1 MSEVNAAPPP
11 ASDAVTIGKAELA
24 ELRAIKAAA
33 ETATG
38 QSTGL
43 LGALAAL
50 KINADRAAKLDEKI
64 QVKAVVDRMVAAGQI
79 APKDRVDYEAYT
91 LADAESAEKVIRK
104 PAAPPA
110 RASADPGPAEGGL
123 PPVAG
128 KSKPVPDAVRARA
141 RTLIAGKED

>member
-1 MSEVNAAPPP
+1 MSEQNAAPPP

-33 ETATG
+33 VAATG
-38 QSTGL
+38 CETGL
-43 LGALAAL
+43 KGALEAL
-50 KINADRAAKLDEKI
+50 KANADRAQAADAKLSVRK
-64 QVKAVVDRMVAAGQI
+64 VVDSMIAKGQI
-79 APKDRVDYEAYT
+79 APRQRDHYEAQD
-91 LADAESAEKVIRK
+91 LADVE
-104 PAAPPA
+104 AAARVLVASPPA

-128 KSKPVPDAVRARA
+128 KGKPVPDAVRARA